1 MQRSLV
7 DLLADCF
14 RGRELTTK
22 FHLSQIVQVGE
33 GTKFTLEIEKALPG
47 RALSPLL
54 ETFRKRLL
62 TLAEFRT
69 TPLPEAGQPSS
80 VKVVTTTVSEVSLIK
95 SLVMDHVNYN
105 SVIADLNTCTII
117 NPRNFEWMW

>member
-7 DLLADCF
+7 DLLADYL

-22 FHLSQIVQVGE
+22 FYPSQIVQVGE
-33 GTKFTLEIEKALPG
+33 GIKFALEVEKVLPG

-62 TLAEFRT
+62 TLTEFRT

-80 VKVVTTTVSEVSLIK
+80 VVSAGL
-95 SLVMDHVNYN
+95 
-105 SVIADLNTCTII
+105 
-117 NPRNFEWMW
+117 